1 MGLEV
6 LARSHVDRASQ
17 VVCGSLHAGQLV
29 KIPCSHITAEIQLP
43 VFATAHGKS
52 AARIE
57 FSENGRISIRA
68 LRKSSLVISI
78 ALIGARGLRG
88 LSYLYVSCGL
98 NGSRF
103 SRFLAHICTLRH
115 STNNRRLQQPRLR
128 TSCRIPLRCR
138 LHISSIRATLG
149 LQARNTFLEALNES
163 QHLLFAHSE
172 GRPASKRN

>member
-1 MGLEV
+1 MELEV
-6 LARSHVDRASQ
+6 LARSHVDGASQ

-43 VFATAHGKS
+43 VFAPAHGKS

-88 LSYLYVSCGL
+88 LYYLYVIWGL
-98 NGSRF
+98 NGRRF
-103 SRFLAHICTLRH
+103 RRFFVQFC
-115 STNNRRLQQPRLR
+115 
-128 TSCRIPLRCR
+128 
-138 LHISSIRATLG
+138 
-149 LQARNTFLEALNES
+149 
-163 QHLLFAHSE
+163 LL
-172 GRPASKRN
+172 

>member
-1 MGLEV
+1 MELEV
-6 LARSHVDRASQ
+6 LARSHVDGASQ

-43 VFATAHGKS
+43 VFAPAHGKS

-68 LRKSSLVISI
+68 FRELSLVISI
-78 ALIGARGLRG
+78 ALIGAGGLRG
-88 LSYLYVSCGL
+88 LSYLYAGSGL

-103 SRFLAHICTLRH
+103 SRFLAHIC
-115 STNNRRLQQPRLR
+115 TNNRRLQQPRLR

-138 LHISSIRATLG
+138 L
-149 LQARNTFLEALNES
+149 
-163 QHLLFAHSE
+163 
-172 GRPASKRN
+172 